1 MGNILVVL
9 SLIAGLAIPGIAHA
23 EASDS
28 FVSAP
33 TIAINSYNAFSTT
46 GSNPEFGEPWVTGYG
61 SMWFR
66 YVAPS
71 RGIVR
76 LNTTSIYYTYF
87 QIFRGPRIDKL
98 NLVEQGISKNSG
110 TVTFPAETGM
120 EFLIAVSTDYP
131 SAEEVSF
138 SILQDPWPYGADA
151 VVAPAMPTSQ
161 SPPDDLFGSG
171 NSIIP
176 SSTSPVT
183 VLAYNRSASS
193 FYDGWDFTTPEPTT
207 TGYHT
212 LWYRWTAPSTG
223 IANISTPASPILAF
237 KHAISVFRGDVFRSL
252 NLVELGNDHIPSST
266 LHGPVSLSFPVVKGL
281 EYRICFGSS
290 SPQESGPVVFSIR
303 TDAWPYGPGTVVAP
317 QMPITNTPLNDP
329 FEGATKLPSMPG
341 EKFVIVDYIGS
352 ATWDDSEGLWY
363 QWTAQESAYVCF
375 QTPAKPVLGYDH
387 DLSAWAGSSSENLKL
402 VDRSGTGAIYLGPP
416 KTPGFARIG
425 FFATKGKTYHL
436 SLSPYGSIVGPV
448 IISYESGPQVNT
460 TAPKV
465 AFSSPGKYNRVFRKE
480 FVVGLVIGTDPEGIS
495 AVQLKVNGKL
505 AYNRPYSFRSLSV
518 SAGPVKT
525 GKVILEARARDRFGR
540 WGPYTRRVVTAQ

>member
-223 IANISTPASPILAF
+223 IANISTPASPVLSF
-237 KHAISVFRGDVFRSL
+237 EHVLSVFRGDGFRSL
-252 NLVELGNDHIPSST
+252 NVVKVGDDHIESST
-266 LHGPVSLSFPVVKGL
+266 SHGPVSLSFPVVKGL
-281 EYRICFGSS
+281 EYRICFGSRS
-290 SPQESGPVVFSIR
+290 KESGPVIFTIR

-317 QMPITNTPLNDP
+317 QMPTANTPPNDQ
-329 FEGATKLPSMPG
+329 FEGATKLPSKPG
-341 EKFVIVDYIGS
+341 EKFVIVDYSGS
-352 ATWDDSEGLWY
+352 DTWDDPEGLWY
-363 QWTAQESAYVCF
+363 QWTAQESAYVSF

-387 DLSAWAGSSSENLKL
+387 RLSSWSGSFSENLKL
-402 VDRSGTGAIYLGPP
+402 VDGSGTLGIYLGPP

-425 FFATKGKTYHL
+425 FFATKGRTYHL
-436 SLSPYGSIVGPV
+436 SFSTVGYNPWDPV

-465 AFSSPGKYNRVFRKE
+465 TFSTLGQTDLVFWKK
-480 FVVGLVIGTDPEGIS
+480 FYVGLVVGTDPEGIS

-505 AYNRPYSFRSLSV
+505 AYNKPYSSRWFSV

-525 GKVILEARARDRFGR
+525 GKVVLEARARDRFGR
-540 WGPYTRRVVTAQ
+540 WGPYTKRVVMAQ